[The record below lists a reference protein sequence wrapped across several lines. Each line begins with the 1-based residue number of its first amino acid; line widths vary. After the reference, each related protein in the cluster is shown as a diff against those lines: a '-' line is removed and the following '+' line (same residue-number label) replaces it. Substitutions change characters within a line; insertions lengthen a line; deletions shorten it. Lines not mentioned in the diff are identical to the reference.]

1 MGPGTTPGL
10 SFDPARSRLIVK
22 GLMWLAEPIFLVPEY
37 VFIAAAAGIGLTVSI
52 TGGSIKKYM

>member
-1 MGPGTTPGL
+1 
-10 SFDPARSRLIVK
+10 
-22 GLMWLAEPIFLVPEY
+22 MWLAEPIFLVPEY